1 MSSSE
6 DEFELNYVKMD
17 SENEI
22 KLLKTQDYAEEISM
36 LFNSIMEYEK
46 YKIAK
51 KISKDIEKIIP
62 DNSELFKHNVDF
74 SKKFIKIK

>member
-51 KISKDIEKIIP
+51 KISKDIEKINLNIAWIFQK
-62 DNSELFKHNVDF
+62 NS
-74 SKKFIKIK
+74 